1 MYSSNIRCNAR
12 RLFHPTGLSTL
23 RYTPRDG
30 QRMTRGQDGSLLLP
44 CVLIRLSPPIPHQ
57 WCFWSAK
64 LGASHFRRPKDV
76 RIGGAGVQI
85 GHIVGCAAW
94 WGRQPDKHASLYWTF
109 TNYHWPVC
117 AGAHPI
123 DFYCLDRAY
132 PVCAQ
137 DHAATGFS
145 DSLPRSA
152 KIIHK
157 HLLQNGL
164 DITYE

>member
-1 MYSSNIRCNAR
+1 MPFALTNR
-12 RLFHPTGLSTL
+12 
-23 RYTPRDG
+23 TPL
-30 QRMTRGQDGSLLLP
+30 MHSLCALLLLCAAGTLHAETDGHILLKFQREAEALNAP
-44 CVLIRLSPPIPHQ
+44 Q
-57 WCFWSAK
+57 ED
-64 LGASHFRRPKDV
+64 LGA
-76 RIGGAGVQI
+76 Q
-85 GHIVGCAAW
+85 
-94 WGRQPDKHASLYWTF
+94 QPDVNRYRAGFFYGYINGVLDSL
-109 TNYHWPVC
+109 N
-117 AGAHPI
+117 
-123 DFYCLDRAY
+123 RAY